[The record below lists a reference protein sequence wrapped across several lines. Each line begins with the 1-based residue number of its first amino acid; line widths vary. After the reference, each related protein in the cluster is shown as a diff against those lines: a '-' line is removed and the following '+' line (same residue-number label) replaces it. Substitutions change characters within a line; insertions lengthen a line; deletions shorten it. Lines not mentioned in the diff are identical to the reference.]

1 MILGGRGI
9 ALETVDGGGEHGE
22 VVATLSR
29 EQLGVQE
36 APHLDGRDDY
46 C

>member
-9 ALETVDGGGEHGE
+9 ALEAVDGGGEHGE
-22 VVATLSR
+22 VVAALSR